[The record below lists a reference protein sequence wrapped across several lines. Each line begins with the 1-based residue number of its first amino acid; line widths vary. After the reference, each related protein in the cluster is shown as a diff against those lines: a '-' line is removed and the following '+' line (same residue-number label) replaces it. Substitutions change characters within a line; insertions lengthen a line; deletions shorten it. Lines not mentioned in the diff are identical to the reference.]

1 LETFE
6 PGETMKHGIWAAVGM
21 AMAMT
26 VGTGLGLS
34 GCATET
40 QTDRNKLEF
49 GSNSSALQV
58 GDTSGLW
65 KVSRTII
72 EANGRENKDDTYT
85 FFHLVSSDT
94 TVASVIR
101 NQQLVGRKPG
111 EVSVKALDDKS
122 KLETETS
129 IKVTVTAK
137 P

>member
-1 LETFE
+1 
-6 PGETMKHGIWAAVGM
+6 MKHGEHGIRTAMGM
-21 AMAMT
+21 AMVMA
-26 VGTGLGLS
+26 TGAGLALS

-40 QTDRNKLEF
+40 QSGRDKLEF
-49 GSNSSALQV
+49 GSNSATLQV
-58 GDTSGLW
+58 GDTSEQW

-72 EANGRENKDDTYT
+72 LPNGREEKDGTYT

-94 TVASVIR
+94 NVASVIR
-101 NQQLVGRKPG
+101 NQQLVGKTPG

>member
-1 LETFE
+1 
-6 PGETMKHGIWAAVGM
+6 MKHGIWATV
-21 AMAMT
+21 AMAM
-26 VGTGLGLS
+26 GLGLGLS

-49 GSNSSALQV
+49 GPGSNSTSLQV
-58 GDTSGLW
+58 GDTTGLW

-72 EANGRENKDDTYT
+72 ETNGREKKDETYT

-94 TVASVIR
+94 TVASVLR

-122 KLETETS
+122 TLETETS
-129 IKVTVTAK
+129 IKVTVTAR

>member
-1 LETFE
+1 M
-6 PGETMKHGIWAAVGM
+6 MKHGIWTAMGM
-21 AMAMT
+21 AMGM
-26 VGTGLGLS
+26 GLGLS

-49 GSNSSALQV
+49 GSNGTSLQV
-58 GDTSGLW
+58 GDTSDIW
-65 KVSRTII
+65 KVSRTLIQT
-72 EANGRENKDDTYT
+72 NGRESKENYT

-101 NQQLVGRKPG
+101 NQQLVGRAPG

-129 IKVTVTAK
+129 IKVTVTGN

>member
-1 LETFE
+1 
-6 PGETMKHGIWAAVGM
+6 MKHGIWTAVGM
-21 AMAMT
+21 A
-26 VGTGLGLS
+26 VGLGLGLS

-49 GSNSSALQV
+49 GSNGTTLQV
-58 GDTSGLW
+58 GDTSDIW

-72 EANGRENKDDTYT
+72 QTNGRESKENYT

-94 TVASVIR
+94 MVASVIR
-101 NQQLVGRKPG
+101 NQQLVGRAPG

-122 KLETETS
+122 ALETETS
-129 IKVTVTAK
+129 IKVTVTGN